1 MYKQNNIEGTT
12 MQTVTQAQALQHC
25 AQQLEYVT
33 DSTNAHTYCIDT
45 AEELVAVMQQL
56 LAANSDYAAI
66 VAATRYS
73 NDEVNENKYLEES
86 Y

>member
-1 MYKQNNIEGTT
+1 MQNTL
-12 MQTVTQAQALQHC
+12 TQAQALNWA

-33 DSTNAHTYCIDT
+33 DSTNKHTYCIDT
-45 AEELVAVMQQL
+45 AEEIVQVLQQL
-56 LAANSDYAAI
+56 IAANTDYAAI

>member
-1 MYKQNNIEGTT
+1 MQN
-12 MQTVTQAQALQHC
+12 TVTQAQALQHC

-33 DSTNAHTYCIDT
+33 DSTNKYTYCIDT
-45 AEELVAVMQQL
+45 AEEIVQVLQQL
-56 LAANSDYAAI
+56 IAANTDYAAI
-66 VAATRYS
+66 VANMRYS

>member
-1 MYKQNNIEGTT
+1 MQN
-12 MQTVTQAQALQHC
+12 TVTQAQALQHC

-33 DSTNAHTYCIDT
+33 DSTNKHTYCIDT
-45 AEELVAVMQQL
+45 AQEIVQVLQQL
-56 LAANSDYAAI
+56 IAANANYAAI

-73 NDEVNENKYLEES
+73 NDEVNENKYLEEN

>member
-1 MYKQNNIEGTT
+1 MQN
-12 MQTVTQAQALQHC
+12 TVTQAQALQHC

-33 DSTNAHTYCIDT
+33 DSTNKYTYCIDT
-45 AEELVAVMQQL
+45 AEEIVQVLQQL
-56 LAANSDYAAI
+56 IAANTDYAAI

>member
-1 MYKQNNIEGTT
+1 MQN
-12 MQTVTQAQALQHC
+12 TVTQAQALQHC
-25 AQQLEYVT
+25 AQQLQYVT
-33 DSTNAHTYCIDT
+33 DSTNKYTYCIDT
-45 AEELVAVMQQL
+45 AEEIVQVLQQLVA
-56 LAANSDYAAI
+56 ANTDYAAI

>member
-1 MYKQNNIEGTT
+1 MQNKL
-12 MQTVTQAQALQHC
+12 TQAQALNWA

-33 DSTNAHTYCIDT
+33 DSTNMYTYCLDT
-45 AEELVAVMQQL
+45 AEEIVQVLQQL
-56 LAANSDYAAI
+56 IAANTDYAAI
-66 VAATRYS
+66 VANMRYS

>member
-1 MYKQNNIEGTT
+1 MQNTT
-12 MQTVTQAQALQHC
+12 TQAQALNWA

-33 DSTNAHTYCIDT
+33 DSTNEYTYCLDT

-56 LAANSDYAAI
+56 LAANSDYAAT

>member
-1 MYKQNNIEGTT
+1 
-12 MQTVTQAQALQHC
+12 MQKTVTQAQALQHC

-33 DSTNAHTYCIDT
+33 DSTNTHTYCIDT
-45 AEELVAVMQQL
+45 AEEIVQVLQQL
-56 LAANSDYAAI
+56 IAARTDYAAI
-66 VAATRYS
+66 VANMRYS

>member
-1 MYKQNNIEGTT
+1 
-12 MQTVTQAQALQHC
+12 MQTTVTQAQALLHC

-33 DSTNAHTYCIDT
+33 DSTNKHTYCIDT
-45 AEELVAVMQQL
+45 AEEIVHVLQQL
-56 LAANSDYAAI
+56 IAAKTNYAAI

>member
-1 MYKQNNIEGTT
+1 MQN
-12 MQTVTQAQALQHC
+12 TVTQAQALQHC

-33 DSTNAHTYCIDT
+33 DSTNKHTYCIDT
-45 AEELVAVMQQL
+45 AQEILEVMQQL
-56 LAANSDYAAI
+56 LDSTTNYAAI

>member
-1 MYKQNNIEGTT
+1 

-25 AQQLEYVT
+25 AQQLAYVT
-33 DSTNAHTYCIDT
+33 DSTNKYTYCIDT
-45 AEELVAVMQQL
+45 AEEIVQVLQQL
-56 LAANSDYAAI
+56 IAANTDYAAI

-73 NDEVNENKYLEES
+73 NDEVNENKYLEEN

>member
-1 MYKQNNIEGTT
+1 MQNTL
-12 MQTVTQAQALQHC
+12 TQAQALNWA
-25 AQQLEYVT
+25 AQQLQYVT
-33 DSTNAHTYCIDT
+33 DSTNANTYCIDT
-45 AEELVAVMQQL
+45 AEEIVQVLQQLVA
-56 LAANSDYAAI
+56 ANTDYAAI

>member
-1 MYKQNNIEGTT
+1 

-25 AQQLEYVT
+25 AQQLAYVT
-33 DSTNAHTYCIDT
+33 DSTNKHTYCIDT
-45 AEELVAVMQQL
+45 AEEIVQVLQQL
-56 LAANSDYAAI
+56 IAANTDYAAI

-73 NDEVNENKYLEES
+73 NDEVNENKYLEEN

>member
-1 MYKQNNIEGTT
+1 MQNTL
-12 MQTVTQAQALQHC
+12 TQAQALNWA

-33 DSTNAHTYCIDT
+33 DSTNMYTYCLDT
-45 AEELVAVMQQL
+45 AEEIVQVLQQL
-56 LAANSDYAAI
+56 IAANTDYAAI
-66 VAATRYS
+66 VANMRYS

>member
-1 MYKQNNIEGTT
+1 MQNTT
-12 MQTVTQAQALQHC
+12 TQAQALQHC

-33 DSTNAHTYCIDT
+33 DSTNKHTFCLDT

-56 LAANSDYAAI
+56 LVANSDYAAI

-86 Y
+86 C